1 MNQILNASYRYTD
14 DPRRGYSGTSPQAR
28 NGFAEIAIDGQP
40 PYTVKVDAEGRWSW
54 TPPADWTPG
63 EHIVSVRMIDAAGN
77 IGDPAQ
83 FIQVVDYTA
92 PDAPRLLNMY
102 DDQGDITG
110 SFDAGRMTDDRRP
123 TLTGVAEKGT
133 VVYLKEGDTVIGSAQ
148 ADAKTG
154 IWTLE
159 PDADL
164 SDGTHQLTLVA
175 VETFNGKLREGEPS
189 EPFELLI
196 GRDGSAA
203 TVISH
208 AVDDAGPVTGS
219 LLSGALTDDATPQL
233 HGSAPAGSTVFVQY
247 RNASGEWVDG
257 GAAQMDGTRWSWTPP
272 AELEAGSWEF
282 RAGQEGSWS
291 DSFTLDIAFAGSD
304 ALHATLTHATDDFGP
319 VTGTL
324 LSGALTDDTT
334 PTLSG
339 RGEANSTVVVRY
351 GAFGEF
357 THSAVVTVG
366 ADSNWSFTPPALE
379 YGVWSFAAQA
389 QGDSQWSDTFEL
401 VLMPGGQ
408 HTPEILRV
416 YDDVALYIGEV
427 SNGGITNDRQPE
439 LSGVAEANSVL
450 NVYDGSTLIGSV
462 QVGSDGNWRFITPEL
477 SDDSHSLS
485 VSYGAYDAGLP
496 AYSIVV
502 DATPP
507 GEVEINALAP
517 LGLTLSDVVEAGQ
530 QGLFIDDGKTQLRV
544 SGQAGDSVQL
554 SDILPE
560 GEAVSGWTQQAG
572 TVTIA
577 GTQYHVF
584 SHGDAELLVQDG
596 VKIELV

>member
-1 MNQILNASYRYTD
+1 M
-14 DPRRGYSGTSPQAR
+14 
-28 NGFAEIAIDGQP
+28 
-40 PYTVKVDAEGRWSW
+40 
-54 TPPADWTPG
+54 
-63 EHIVSVRMIDAAGN
+63 
-77 IGDPAQ
+77 
-83 FIQVVDYTA
+83 
-92 PDAPRLLNMY
+92 
-102 DDQGDITG
+102 
-110 SFDAGRMTDDRRP
+110 
-123 TLTGVAEKGT
+123 
-133 VVYLKEGDTVIGSAQ
+133 YLKEGDTVIGSAQ
-148 ADAKTG
+148 ADATTG

-189 EPFELLI
+189 APFELLI

-339 RGEANSTVVVRY
+339 RGEANSNVVVRY
-351 GAFGEF
+351 GIAGEF
-357 THSAVVTVG
+357 THSVVVTVG

-401 VLMPGGQ
+401 ILMPGGQ
-408 HTPEILRV
+408 HKPEILSV
-416 YDDVALYIGEV
+416 YDDVALYIGEI

-462 QVGSDGNWRFITPEL
+462 QVGADGNWRFITPSL

-502 DATPP
+502 DTTPP

-560 GEAVSGWTQQAG
+560 GEAVSGWTQQTG

-577 GTQYHVF
+577 GSQYHVF

-596 VKIELV
+596 VTVNLV